1 MKRKVF
7 VMGLTLL
14 CAAAFTAP
22 ITTAAAER
30 GRRAGDGQGDMLTQ
44 GEFAQLLVKK
54 LGLLGLLPPN
64 PSDMQ
69 CMMIL
74 SQNGIFPSPTLQ
86 PTEQNPTPG
95 WNLDPDVRVT
105 LADVAVTLVRAL
117 GLEDTVQGDKA
128 DPQNWLNALQAVSV
142 PTDTVQ
148 GGVQTVTPLS
158 SQLLSIAAA
167 QTSGDPLASVYVP
180 STSGSGLINT
190 ITFPDIPSAVQEL
203 QDEGMPGAM
212 TPT

>member
-14 CAAAFTAP
+14 CAAAITAP
-22 ITTAAAER
+22 VRTAVAEDDDS
-30 GRRAGDGQGDMLTQ
+30 ADMLTQ
-44 GEFAQLLVKK
+44 GQFAQLIVKK

-64 PSDMQ
+64 PSDLQ

-95 WNLDPDVRVT
+95 WNLDPNVRVT

-117 GLEDTVQGDKA
+117 GLEDTVAGDKA
-128 DPQNWLNALQAVSV
+128 DPQNWLNALQAVNV

-148 GGVQTVTPLS
+148 GGVQTVAPLS
-158 SQLLSIAAA
+158 SQLLSVAAS
-167 QTSGDPLASVYVP
+167 QNSGDPLTRVFLPA
-180 STSGSGLINT
+180 TSGSGLINT
-190 ITFPDIPSAVQEL
+190 MTFPDIPSAVQEL
-203 QDEGMPGAM
+203 QNEGMPTPM